1 MAPKGHAG
9 GNLYVAKNQKQKIS
23 CQAPFTTMS
32 CSVFVRLRE
41 IKQEAVNM
49 FTEYRDIPPLGIT
62 NISHNRWIRPP
73 STTKNLYLLL
83 AILV

>member
-23 CQAPFTTMS
+23 CQAPFNTMS
-32 CSVFVRLRE
+32 CSVFVTLRE

-62 NISHNRWIRPP
+62 NISHNRWTGSP
-73 STTKNLYLLL
+73 STTKPYLLL